1 MVVSVICQTAV
12 LLFEVLSA
20 SLTSTL
26 PTKSLGCGC
35 CAATQDK
42 YGTQRV
48 VSFLR
53 QLTEQGGFW
62 RASDKSWVKLNRV
75 QFVGACNP
83 PTDAG
88 AHRLRKGSSQHTYH
102 MLRLCLL
109 VIVPSTSEVWRLS
122 FETQQNGWTAPEGSP
137 D

>member
-1 MVVSVICQTAV
+1 MLREPRQFLYGQSAEAHVLYAVQSV
-12 LLFEVLSA
+12 LFVLSHDILYA
-20 SLTSTL
+20 VILS
-26 PTKSLGCGC
+26 
-35 CAATQDK
+35 QDK

-62 RASDKSWVKLNRV
+62 RSSDRSWVKLNRV

-88 AHRLRKGSSQHTYH
+88 ALNTCYFPIFYVRGD
-102 MLRLCLL
+102 
-109 VIVPSTSEVWRLS
+109 P
-122 FETQQNGWTAPEGSP
+122 
-137 D
+137 

>member
-1 MVVSVICQTAV
+1 M
-12 LLFEVLSA
+12 E
-20 SLTSTL
+20 
-26 PTKSLGCGC
+26 
-35 CAATQDK
+35 QDK

-62 RASDKSWVKLNRV
+62 RATDKTWVKLNRV

-88 AHRLRKGSSQHTYH
+88 EAAS
-102 MLRLCLL
+102 
-109 VIVPSTSEVWRLS
+109 
-122 FETQQNGWTAPEGSP
+122 
-137 D
+137 

>member
-1 MVVSVICQTAV
+1 M
-12 LLFEVLSA
+12 
-20 SLTSTL
+20 
-26 PTKSLGCGC
+26 
-35 CAATQDK
+35 QDK

-88 AHRLRKGSSQHTYH
+88 VRWL
-102 MLRLCLL
+102 LCNMFD
-109 VIVPSTSEVWRLS
+109 SLS
-122 FETQQNGWTAPEGSP
+122 FFLFHGHLPLKLGTLP
-137 D
+137 

>member
-1 MVVSVICQTAV
+1 MHLNRMCRTSVVFFEHPQEHLSAHQTQQLTHEVVALMVVIVDV
-12 LLFEVLSA
+12 M
-20 SLTSTL
+20 
-26 PTKSLGCGC
+26 
-35 CAATQDK
+35 QDK

-88 AHRLRKGSSQHTYH
+88 VR
-102 MLRLCLL
+102 
-109 VIVPSTSEVWRLS
+109 
-122 FETQQNGWTAPEGSP
+122 
-137 D
+137 

>member
-1 MVVSVICQTAV
+1 MTRHFYNVNQM
-12 LLFEVLSA
+12 
-20 SLTSTL
+20 
-26 PTKSLGCGC
+26 
-35 CAATQDK
+35 QDK

-62 RASDKSWVKLNRV
+62 RTSDKSWVKLNRV

-88 AHRLRKGSSQHTYH
+88 EMTCQVRLHHVRKPYPAPH
-102 MLRLCLL
+102 MCAGRMWASLARHACVLL
-109 VIVPSTSEVWRLS
+109 VISLVLHAMV
-122 FETQQNGWTAPEGSP
+122 
-137 D
+137 

>member
-1 MVVSVICQTAV
+1 MNNFVIHVAVVVC
-12 LLFEVLSA
+12 F
-20 SLTSTL
+20 
-26 PTKSLGCGC
+26 PM
-35 CAATQDK
+35 QDK

-62 RASDKSWVKLNRV
+62 RASDKTWVKLNRV

-88 AHRLRKGSSQHTYH
+88 VSVVSS
-102 MLRLCLL
+102 
-109 VIVPSTSEVWRLS
+109 
-122 FETQQNGWTAPEGSP
+122 WT
-137 D
+137 